1 MDPLTHAVLGVS
13 AGIAL
18 RPKAVPLPAA
28 ATAGLLAGLAPDLDV
43 FIRSPGDPLVSFR
56 WHRHFTHSF
65 AFMPVIAT
73 AASLL
78 TAWFFRRREGAGWR
92 ALWTPALGAVLTH
105 LLCDACTS
113 YGTMLLWPFSP
124 ARIAWDCLP
133 IVDVA
138 CTLPALGLAAAA
150 WARDSRRAALGAL
163 GWFAAYAC
171 LGAVQHARAETAVRA
186 WLEARGDTPER
197 LAVKPTFSNLLVWRA
212 VWLRQG
218 KWEAAGV
225 RVPPFA
231 EPQVAPGDSRRAYSP
246 TGPDAPP
253 QGSRAAAV
261 IADFSVFT
269 GGWNCVDRH
278 DGEVFVGDIRFA
290 TLPTSA
296 RPLWSVRLP
305 PDGSTADVFFD
316 RRIED
321 GDWGRFGSLLSGAD
335 PRYVGVRLRRQE

>member
-1 MDPLTHAVLGVS
+1 MDPLTHAVLGIS
-13 AGIAL
+13 AGLVL
-18 RPKAVPLPAA
+18 RPKETPVAAA
-28 ATAGLLAGLAPDLDV
+28 ATAGLLAGMAPDLDV

-73 AASLL
+73 ATALF
-78 TAWFFRRREGAGWR
+78 TAWCFRRREGAGWK
-92 ALWTPALGAVLTH
+92 ALWLPALGAVLTH

-113 YGTMLLWPFSP
+113 YGTMLLWPFTP

-133 IVDVA
+133 IIDVT
-138 CTLPALGLAAAA
+138 CTLPVLGLAAFA
-150 WARDSRRAALGAL
+150 WRRGSRRAAAFGLA
-163 GWFAAYAC
+163 WFTAYAG
-171 LGAVQHARAETAVRA
+171 LGVMQHARAETAVRG
-186 WLEARGDTPER
+186 WLESRGVRPER

-212 VWLRQG
+212 VWLHGGR
-218 KWEAAGV
+218 WEAAGV
-225 RVPPFA
+225 RVAPWSAP
-231 EPQVAPGDSRRAYSP
+231 EIAPGDSRRAYSP
-246 TGPDAPP
+246 EGPDAPP
-253 QGSRAAAV
+253 AGSRGAKMVAE
-261 IADFSVFT
+261 FSEFT
-269 GGWNCVDRH
+269 GGWNSVDRR

-321 GDWGRFGSLLSGAD
+321 GDWGRFGSLLTGSD
-335 PRYVGVRLRRQE
+335 PRYVRTR